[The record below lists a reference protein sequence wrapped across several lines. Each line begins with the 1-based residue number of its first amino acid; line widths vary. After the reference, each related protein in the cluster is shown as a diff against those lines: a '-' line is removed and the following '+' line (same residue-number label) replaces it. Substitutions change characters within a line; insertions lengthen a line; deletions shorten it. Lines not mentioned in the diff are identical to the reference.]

1 MSRFDYD
8 NSSYREERDELMAR
22 IAELEAQKT
31 RSQEHYIKL
40 LKAAEAENVRLREV
54 SGRLLKGIEAYQY
67 GAKPP
72 IPLPE
77 IAPAANELEALLG
90 GGDE

>member
-8 NSSYREERDELMAR
+8 NSSYREERDELMDR
-22 IAELEAQKT
+22 IAEL
-31 RSQEHYIKL
+31 
-40 LKAAEAENVRLREV
+40 EAENVRLREV

>member
-1 MSRFDYD
+1 MRGLAKSDDAYTK
-8 NSSYREERDELMAR
+8 EEIRSLKKR
-22 IAELEAQKT
+22 IAELEA
-31 RSQEHYIKL
+31 
-40 LKAAEAENVRLREV
+40 ENARLREV

-72 IPLPE
+72 IPLPG
-77 IAPAANELEALLG
+77 IASAANELEALLG

>member
-1 MSRFDYD
+1 MSDPRELEL
-8 NSSYREERDELMAR
+8 REEIMQMDYIGITAR
-22 IAELEAQKT
+22 IMAL
-31 RSQEHYIKL
+31 
-40 LKAAEAENVRLREV
+40 EAENVRLREV